1 MDQYD
6 LSSVTE
12 LPSDKGIIYIDP
24 TTTPEWAPGIPVGL
38 FECVPAVRDH
48 VSVTLILSLISLS
61 LSCPLNLSH
70 TVLRYPPYINLRSG
84 PLPVDEPR

>member
-48 VSVTLILSLISLS
+48 VSDFDSDFVTDLSLS
-61 LSCPLNLSH
+61 LLPAQPLAHCSAL
-70 TVLRYPPYINLRSG
+70 PPVHQPTFRTAS
-84 PLPVDEPR
+84 RR